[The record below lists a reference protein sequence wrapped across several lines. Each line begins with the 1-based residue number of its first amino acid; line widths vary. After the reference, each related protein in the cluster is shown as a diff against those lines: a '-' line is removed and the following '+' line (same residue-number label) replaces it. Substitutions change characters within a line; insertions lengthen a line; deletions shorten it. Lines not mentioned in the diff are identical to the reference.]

1 MRGSVASFRGVV
13 CVVVLVVAT
22 IAPSSIAAQQL
33 LGRVHEEGTDR
44 GVPAVL
50 VRLVDATDE
59 VQALSISDST
69 GAYLLKA
76 PSSGEYRITT
86 EAYGYEPFVT
96 PPLAVGTRGSYRVD
110 VEVSRAPLPLPGLVV
125 SARRQAELE
134 RGLRLILGVSPRSLR
149 NAPIPR
155 AVIEDHID
163 RAHGVEDLIRW
174 SNLPGIVTRTS
185 PDGPCFQAR
194 GRGCLPVFLNGM
206 PVAPDMISLLPLDM
220 LETIVVMAP
229 NESIAYGSGAVL
241 LFTAAWIGP

>member
-1 MRGSVASFRGVV
+1 MRVSVAFRRGIV
-13 CVVVLVVAT
+13 CVVVLVGAT
-22 IAPSSIAAQQL
+22 MTPTTTAAQQL
-33 LGRVHEEGTDR
+33 LGRVVEEGTDR

-50 VRLVDATDE
+50 VRLVDDTDG

-69 GAYLLKA
+69 GAYALRV

-96 PPLAVGTRGSYRVD
+96 PPLAVGAQGSYRVD

-125 SARRQAELE
+125 PARRQADLE

-149 NAPIPR
+149 YAPIPR

-163 RAHGVEDLIRW
+163 RAHGLADLIRW
-174 SNLPGIVTRTS
+174 SNLPSIVTRTS
-185 PDGPCFQAR
+185 TDGPCFQSR
-194 GRGCLPVFLNGM
+194 GRGCLPVYLNGM

-241 LFTAAWIGP
+241 LYTAGWIGP